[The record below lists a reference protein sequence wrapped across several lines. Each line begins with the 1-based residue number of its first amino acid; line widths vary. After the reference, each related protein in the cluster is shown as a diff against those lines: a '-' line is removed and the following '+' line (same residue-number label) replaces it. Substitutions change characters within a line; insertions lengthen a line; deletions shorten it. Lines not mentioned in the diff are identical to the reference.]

1 MMPQTH
7 SVSIA
12 STTRKRAS
20 VKLRRDKGIALI
32 TTMLIML
39 LLSAMVVGISWL
51 MLDDQKLGGNNSDRQ
66 RAFYGAEAGMESLTA
81 SLENLFDAN
90 YAPNKTA
97 INNLL
102 TNPGPPSN
110 IPGVQ
115 YIAAG
120 SSTAGSGY
128 QITFTPSPANANLP
142 ASSFGTIPS
151 GTYAGLVG
159 LTTPYTLT
167 VTGRTVPGSEVK
179 LQRLV
184 QTVAI
189 PVFQFGM
196 FCQTDC
202 AFFAGPNFNFGGRM
216 HTNGNLWLAEGDGAT
231 LTMSQKVT
239 AAGEII
245 TKNLE
250 NGWATSTNY
259 TGTVNVTTGSGV
271 ANLTSQSPNQSVLGN
286 SNSYGSIGSYDT
298 TFKSMA
304 NSVYN
309 NNIGVK
315 ETGVKPL
322 NISIATPAIGGQPID
337 MIRRPQNGEDTSN
350 AAKLAERYYS
360 QTSLRVLLSDYGPSG
375 GCSDSDIS
383 SSSGTAL
390 PNLAPNGTGN
400 TTTPVDLASLAWD
413 TSAPT
418 ASGNSYPPYYAAPA
432 GLTAANIGKTVFP
445 LPVSNSQIANTYSTT
460 DGYWVQRYF
469 PTVTGCLKIDYQD
482 KTSTT
487 TTPVWKD
494 VTWEILN
501 LGYTGRNIN
510 PQVNHNGVP
519 AFVAPPAQSGYS
531 GTTQTAASGPTVT
544 GVTTVGCQDPSPQAV
559 IRLARLRD
567 NPSTA
572 VSGNDYC
579 GNNQGNTVGTW
590 SGLASR
596 TGNTNDCVQTQTAT
610 NCPSGSH
617 GTDFWPN
624 VLFDTREALLRD
636 SVPTGNV
643 LPLAGAMQYLELDM
657 VNLTKWFTGAIG
669 TNGTN
674 VLATNGYSVYFSDRR
689 GEQKDPNPPPSV
701 AATSALTGGFG
712 YDDIVNSAS
721 ANGCPNG
728 GAPEQAE
735 DFENDT
741 PGTTGTVKT
750 YGNILNPPS
759 GTGLPTALWPMLVNG
774 NPSYGIQLGTVSLL
788 INGQASPLINPIVQN
803 NPSCTGP
810 GRTWPYA
817 AAFNGFDLR
826 ENPPIFFRRAL
837 KLVHNDTISLGTC
850 NSVACGLAVISE
862 NPVYVQGCYNN
873 PGQCGMTS
881 VSWSSTSVGASVIAD
896 AVTLLS
902 DNWNDVNSFAFPYD
916 LSKRVS
922 TTTTYRMAVMA
933 GKGVPFAQPTGT
945 GQDFGTDGGV
955 HNFLRY
961 LENWGSNTLYYEG
974 SIANMYFNH
983 QAVGLYKCCN
993 TVYSP
998 PKRGYQ
1004 FDTNFLTPS
1013 LLPPLTPM
1021 LRTINTI
1028 GFTQMMLP
1036 TQ

>member
-12 STTRKRAS
+12 AKTSMRESLEHRP
-20 VKLRRDKGIALI
+20 DKGIALI

-66 RAFYGAEAGMESLTA
+66 RAFYGAEAGIESLTA

-97 INNLL
+97 INALL
-102 TNPGPPSN
+102 TSPGPPSN

-128 QITFTPSPANANLP
+128 QIAFTPSPANANLP
-142 ASSFGTIPS
+142 ASAFGTIPS

-167 VTGRTVPGSEVK
+167 VTARTVPGSEVK
-179 LQRLV
+179 IQRLV

-196 FCQTDC
+196 FSQTDL
-202 AFFAGPNFNFGGRM
+202 AFFAGPNFNFGGRV

-250 NGWATSTNY
+250 NGWVTTTNY
-259 TGTVNVTTGSGV
+259 NGAVKITTGSGV
-271 ANLTSQSPNQSVLGN
+271 ANLISQSPQQSVLGN
-286 SNSYGSIGSYDT
+286 TNVYGSIGAYDT

-322 NISIATPAIGGQPID
+322 NITIATPAIGGQPID
-337 MIRRPQNGEDTSN
+337 MIRRPQHDEDTSN

-360 QTSLRVLLSDYGPSG
+360 QASLRILLSDYGTSG
-375 GCSDSDIS
+375 GCTDSDIS
-383 SSSGTAL
+383 SGSATAL
-390 PNLAPNGTGN
+390 PNLAPNGSGP
-400 TTTPVDLASLAWD
+400 TTPIDLATMSWD
-413 TSAPT
+413 TTVGVAPYNANQAT
-418 ASGNSYPPYYAAPA
+418 W
-432 GLTAANIGKTVFP
+432 LTNVGTKTFP
-445 LPVSNSQIANTYSTT
+445 LPISDAQGGTSYSSG
-460 DGYWVQRYF
+460 DGYWITKGY
-469 PTVTGCLKIDYQD
+469 PIITGCIKIDYQS
-482 KTSTT
+482 KA
-487 TTPVWKD
+487 TPGTWLD
-494 VTWEILN
+494 VTAEILN
-501 LGYTGRNIN
+501 LGFTGRNIN
-510 PQVNHNGVP
+510 PQSATSWAANP
-519 AFVAPPAQSGYS
+519 PPALPGLPGSQVNAQGPVAGYA
-531 GTTQTAASGPTVT
+531 GAPA
-544 GVTTVGCQDPSPQAV
+544 TVGCNDPSSLAV
-559 IRLARLRD
+559 IRLARVRDNPSSGSGCGTASLHGYDYWPNVLYDTREGLLRD
-567 NPSTA
+567 NPL
-572 VSGNDYC
+572 G
-579 GNNQGNTVGTW
+579 GT
-590 SGLASR
+590 
-596 TGNTNDCVQTQTAT
+596 Q
-610 NCPSGSH
+610 
-617 GTDFWPN
+617 
-624 VLFDTREALLRD
+624 
-636 SVPTGNV
+636 
-643 LPLAGAMQYLELDM
+643 LPLAGAMYYVELD
-657 VNLTKWFTGAIG
+657 VANLAQWFTGAIG

-674 VLATNGYSVYFSDRR
+674 VLATNGYSIYFSDRR
-689 GEQKDPNPPPSV
+689 AERQDNTPVVGPPASV
-701 AATSALTGGFG
+701 GGTSALTGGFG
-712 YDDIVNSAS
+712 YEDFVNPAS
-721 ANGCPNG
+721 SNACPNG
-728 GAPEQAE
+728 TLDQGE
-735 DFENDT
+735 DVEGDYTNGVDSSAALR
-741 PGTTGTVKT
+741 T
-750 YGNILNPPS
+750 YGGTPAFDNAGATSIVKPLNATILTTVILN
-759 GTGLPTALWPMLVNG
+759 
-774 NPSYGIQLGTVSLL
+774 NPNCS
-788 INGQASPLINPIVQN
+788 SP
-803 NPSCTGP
+803 GK
-810 GRTWPYA
+810 TWPYA
-817 AAFNGFDLR
+817 IATNARDLR
-826 ENPPIFFRRAL
+826 ENPPLLFRRAL
-837 KLVHNDTISLGTC
+837 KVVSGDTISLGTC
-850 NSVACGLAVISE
+850 NSVRCGLAVVSE

-873 PGQCGMTS
+873 PSQCGMTS
-881 VSWSSTSVGASVIAD
+881 VSWSTTSVGASVIAD

-902 DNWNDVNSFAFPYD
+902 DKWNDVNSFAWPYGTNGTCD
-916 LSKRVS
+916 TTGLDVCNGGRNAA
-922 TTTTYRMAVMA
+922 TTTYRMAIMA
-933 GKGVPFAQPTGT
+933 GKGVPFAQPAGT
-945 GQDFGTDGGV
+945 GQDFGTDGGA

-961 LENWGSNTLYYEG
+961 LENWGGQTLYYEG
-974 SIANMYFNH
+974 SIASMYYNH